1 MAVSAT
7 NTVAASNTGF
17 FTVTDV
23 TLDSSF
29 QENGESLTA
38 AQLGL
43 AKVDHASC
51 TVKNGSEAEAT
62 AVGSAWYDPTKELL
76 VLNDYK
82 TQKTLAKEKDV
93 SKVVVRVIAFGK
105 TRAK

>member
-1 MAVSAT
+1 MAVSVGT
-7 NTVAASNTGF
+7 TTTAANTGF
-17 FTVTDV
+17 YTVTPV
-23 TLDSSF
+23 TLDNSF

-43 AKVDHASC
+43 AKVDHAIC
-51 TVKNGSEAEAT
+51 IVKNPSEAEAT
-62 AVGSAWYDPTKELL
+62 AVGSAWYDKTKELL

-93 SKVVVRVIAFGK
+93 SKVVVEVTAFGK